1 MNCSTTSRFDPRAKA
16 LAYLIGSIAIILTT
30 DLVRLT
36 VISVVIGALLIGLG
50 LERRWVQVMR
60 ILLPTLLLFALVAGW
75 SGGYEA
81 AIGAALRLIALVSAG
96 IVFFSVTPPE
106 ELGDALLASG
116 VPSQIAASGST
127 DGICCAMVRC
137 C

>member
-50 LERRWVQVMR
+50 LERR
-60 ILLPTLLLFALVAGW
+60 
-75 SGGYEA
+75 
-81 AIGAALRLIALVSAG
+81 
-96 IVFFSVTPPE
+96 
-106 ELGDALLASG
+106 
-116 VPSQIAASGST
+116 
-127 DGICCAMVRC
+127 
-137 C
+137 